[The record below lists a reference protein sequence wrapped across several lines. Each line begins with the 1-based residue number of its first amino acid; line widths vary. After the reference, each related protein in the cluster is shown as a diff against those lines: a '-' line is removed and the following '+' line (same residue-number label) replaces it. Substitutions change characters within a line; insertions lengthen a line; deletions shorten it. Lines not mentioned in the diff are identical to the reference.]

1 MDNHMESKRPGADL
15 VTTMT
20 GSIGGG
26 CYLPKPINTFLD
38 LRDIIFQ
45 ITLNLFQ

>member
-1 MDNHMESKRPGADL
+1 MDNHMESKGPGADL

-20 GSIGGG
+20 SIIGGG
-26 CYLPKPINTFLD
+26 CYLPKSINTFLD

-45 ITLNLFQ
+45 IILNLFQ